1 MSRVMRPVHTRCMY
15 GYMYGDMRADRR
27 DVSDPRGRGR
37 DRSPGRRGGS
47 LTSRLRYKPGF
58 PAGTARRPAV
68 TDAAGAVAAN
78 MLLLWWLRPETAAD
92 DSPPDRV
99 ISNSAAG
106 DRRTNAPRVFVP
118 LFVRG

>member
-37 DRSPGRRGGS
+37 DRSPGRGGGS
-47 LTSRLRYKPGF
+47 LTSRLQYQPGF
-58 PAGTARRPAV
+58 RAGRARRPAV
-68 TDAAGAVAAN
+68 TDAARAVAAN
-78 MLLLWWLRPETAAD
+78 MLLLWRLTSETVVADGRPDGVIQNLTAVD
-92 DSPPDRV
+92 K
-99 ISNSAAG
+99 
-106 DRRTNAPRVFVP
+106 RTNSPWAFVP